1 MTSSSLARVGL
12 TALSLLLSAGAAH
25 AQYAALQVAGST
37 TGNPLERPVYLTH
50 APGDYSRVFIVEKI
64 GRIRVLDIT
73 QNPQPILQAATGPFL
88 SVTPTGGT
96 GNGGNNDER
105 GLLGLAFHPQYQTNG
120 KFYIYITQTNG
131 GLVDR
136 VWEYTN
142 RNPSTL
148 VPTPASDTADPA
160 SARLIME
167 WPDPQSNHNGG
178 WMAFGPDGNLYIA
191 VGDGGG
197 AYDDD
202 AGHDA
207 TTGNGQSKTTPLGK
221 MLRINVDGAGV
232 APSGGTIGSPAGSYT
247 VPTNNPFVGQPGL
260 DEIWAYGLR
269 NAWRNSFDRQTG
281 DLWMGD
287 VGQDRQEEINFQPAL
302 TSTNAAVV
310 GGRNYGWRC
319 FEGTVPIG
327 NTDLNNPSAA
337 TTNNNFCPA
346 AFNSP
351 GFTGP
356 VGEYNHGVTPP
367 VPATRNITTATGC
380 SIAGGYVYRG
390 CAIPQLQGQYLF
402 TDYCT
407 GRIFRTTLNTTSG
420 LLNTATEVPAIWTG
434 SAAVTPNIPSVGRP
448 TISLVSFGE
457 DAYGEV
463 YIISSPNTGMNEVTP
478 NGRIF
483 KIVSTAAG
491 TIPLAN
497 TDTSRNGQVNID
509 DIFIFINKWFMLANQ
524 ADFDR
529 NGSLNLDDIFI
540 FINAW
545 FRGSC
550 PF

>member
-1 MTSSSLARVGL
+1 MRLDRSFLVFLA
-12 TALSLLLSAGAAH
+12 AGAAAVAGVSPAS
-25 AQYAALQVAGST
+25 AQFAALQIAGST
-37 TGNPLERPVYLTH
+37 AGNPLERPTYLTH
-50 APGDYSRVFIVEKI
+50 APGDYSRVFIVEKG
-64 GRIRVLDIT
+64 GRIRILDIT
-73 QNPQPILQAATGPFL
+73 QNPLPALQIATAPFL

-96 GNGGNNDER
+96 SNNDER
-105 GLLGLAFHPQYQTNG
+105 GLLGLAFHPQYQSNG

-131 GLVDR
+131 GLVNR
-136 VWEYTN
+136 VYEYIN

-148 VPTPASDTADPA
+148 APTPASNTADPS

-191 VGDGGG
+191 SGDGGG

-202 AGHDA
+202 SGHNA
-207 TTGNGQSKTTPLGK
+207 TTGNGQSATTPLGK

-232 APSGGTIGSPAGSYT
+232 APTGGPLGAPAGSYT
-247 VPTNNPFVGQPGL
+247 VPANNPFVGANGL

-269 NAWRNSFDRQTG
+269 NPWRNSFDRQTG
-281 DLWMGD
+281 DFWIAD

-302 TSTNAAVV
+302 TAGNASAV

-319 FEGTVPIG
+319 FEGTVPIV
-327 NTDLNNPSAA
+327 NTDLVA

-356 VGEYNHGVTPP
+356 VGEYNHGIATPI
-367 VPATRNITTATGC
+367 PATRNITALTGC
-380 SIAGGYVYRG
+380 SITGGYVYRA
-390 CAIPQLQGQYLF
+390 CAIPELQGQYLF

-407 GRIFRTTLNTTSG
+407 GRILRTRLNTTTG
-420 LLNTATEVPAIWTG
+420 LLDPATEMASIWAG
-434 SAAVTPNIPSVGRP
+434 SAAVIPNVPAYTRP
-448 TISLVSFGE
+448 TFTIVSFGE

-463 YIISSPNTGMNEVTP
+463 YIIASSNTGVSEVTP

-483 KIVSTAAG
+483 KIVSTAPG
-491 TIPLAN
+491 RIPLAN
-497 TDTSRNGQVNID
+497 TDASRNGIVNLD
-509 DIFIFINKWFMLANQ
+509 DLFIFLNRWFALANQ
-524 ADFDR
+524 ADYDR
-529 NGSLNLDDIFI
+529 SGSLSLDDVFI
-540 FINAW
+540 YINAW